1 MVEQERADKS
11 KVSENKLKDR
21 IFELEKSF
29 QSEKEKLFKITSE
42 MNKQYKQMQDE
53 LLKDI
58 NESKANLKKKCE
70 MIGNLSETYV
80 FY

>member
-1 MVEQERADKS
+1 VVEQERADKS